1 VLSKHKIIST
11 RDMRFDE
18 TVVYTAELLVSL
30 ELEEII
36 KIIKVLLFGEGFREA
51 EYSLE
56 NYELTINESNN
67 TIQVV
72 DLSEPSTMIQ
82 PQYRF
87 RPINTAPNTQDV
99 DYVPQLATPDV
110 TPEPENSPANYTHP
124 SILIAATHSYKTSVI
139 PEPDQT
145 SVPGISSIIFHR
157 QSRILSLI
165 ANIPSWA
172 QGDELL
178 IRQRRDMYFL
188 FINNITD
195 NIKTILFFYTIFH
208 AGIESQRVYQ
218 NNILLEPTN
227 LK

>member
-1 VLSKHKIIST
+1 VFSKHKVIST
-11 RDMRFDE
+11 RNVRFDE

-36 KIIKVLLFGEGFREA
+36 KIIEVLLLGEGFGKA

-56 NYELTINESNN
+56 NYELTIDESNN

-87 RPINTAPNTQDV
+87 RLINTAPSTQDI
-99 DYVPQLATPDV
+99 DYIPQLATPDV
-110 TPEPENSPANYTHP
+110 TPEPENSPANYAHP
-124 SILIAATHSYKTSVI
+124 SVLIAATHSHETSVA

-145 SVPGISSIIFHR
+145 SVPGISSTIFHR
-157 QSRILSLI
+157 QSRILSSI

-178 IRQRRDMYFL
+178 TRRRRDTYLL
-188 FINNITD
+188 FIDDVAD
-195 NIKTILFFYTIFH
+195 NTKTILFFYAVFY
-208 AGIESQRVYQ
+208 AGMES
-218 NNILLEPTN
+218 
-227 LK
+227 